1 MSQRNMHRTA
11 LLLMVGSGILL
22 TAGNGTDAYP
32 IVGYSQ
38 AVAASEDSTGI
49 LLEQSVQGL
58 VPLLGYG
65 DIRETRTQPPED
77 ESTWHTLTTEEL
89 LGADGILPQS
99 GGKET
104 QEVAEPAESTSAT
117 AGGEFVPAGR
127 QMQIDLAQLKD
138 YESLVGNFYAID
150 ANTMIG
156 SDQLSVD
163 KFMEIDMTMAKQE
176 GEGPQIL
183 IYHTHSQESYKNSKK
198 DENVVAVGQKLTDLL
213 TEKGWKEAEYLS
225 ERLSKLDVKDF
236 YVSPLGRAKDTASFT
251 LKKMNRTAVECDWLR
266 EFDVLIDRPDVT
278 DRQKRLWDWLPQDW
292 TQDERFY
299 QYDHWYE
306 NERLQQS
313 DAKGYYDYVT
323 GKFDKL
329 LAEHG
334 YVREGH
340 YYRVEKPNEDTL
352 VFFCHFGLEC
362 VLLAH
367 LIGAS
372 PMVLWHGFCAAPSSV
387 TTVNTEERREGIA
400 SFRIS
405 AFGDISHLYV
415 HDEPPAFA
423 ARFCEMYSN
432 TDERHD

>member
-1 MSQRNMHRTA
+1 M
-11 LLLMVGSGILL
+11 
-22 TAGNGTDAYP
+22 
-32 IVGYSQ
+32 
-38 AVAASEDSTGI
+38 
-49 LLEQSVQGL
+49 
-58 VPLLGYG
+58 
-65 DIRETRTQPPED
+65 
-77 ESTWHTLTTEEL
+77 
-89 LGADGILPQS
+89 
-99 GGKET
+99 
-104 QEVAEPAESTSAT
+104 
-117 AGGEFVPAGR
+117 
-127 QMQIDLAQLKD
+127 
-138 YESLVGNFYAID
+138 
-150 ANTMIG
+150 
-156 SDQLSVD
+156 
-163 KFMEIDMTMAKQE
+163 
-176 GEGPQIL
+176 
-183 IYHTHSQESYKNSKK
+183 
-198 DENVVAVGQKLTDLL
+198 
-213 TEKGWKEAEYLS
+213 
-225 ERLSKLDVKDF
+225 
-236 YVSPLGRAKDTASFT
+236 
-251 LKKMNRTAVECDWLR
+251 KKMNRTAVECDWLR

-387 TTVNTEERREGIA
+387 TTVIQKNEEKESQVFVLVHLVIFPIYMCMVNHLHLPQDSVKCTVIRM
-400 SFRIS
+400 S
-405 AFGDISHLYV
+405 ATID
-415 HDEPPAFA
+415 
-423 ARFCEMYSN
+423 
-432 TDERHD
+432 